1 MTFLTRFLKN
11 LGSKLRPKRRFFR
24 RLSCV
29 STRRQRKTST
39 FKKHRKTSTG
49 AIKFKV
55 RAFAKSS
62 QKMQKT
68 LKNRCEGLCKRR
80 SFARTPKIA
89 KTSPKPIPKSPLKLG
104 SRRLFFDISPKA
116 LPRWP
121 KTRPRRV
128 QDAPERP
135 QDGPKAIQKPSKLA
149 QDAPKTRQDAPKTR
163 PRRAQGAPRRA
174 KMATK
179 SQNRDF
185 L

>member
-11 LGSKLRPKRRFFR
+11 LASKSRPKRTFFR
-24 RLSCV
+24 RLACV

-39 FKKHRKTSTG
+39 LKKHRKTSAG

-55 RAFAKSS
+55 RAFAKSLQS
-62 QKMQKT
+62 MQKT
-68 LKNRCEGLCKRR
+68 SKNRCESVCKRR
-80 SFARTPKIA
+80 SFAKTREIT
-89 KTSPKPIPKSPLKLG
+89 KTSPKPLPKSPLKVY
-104 SRRLFFDISPKA
+104 SRRLFFDISLKA

-128 QDAPERP
+128 QEAPRTS
-135 QDGPKAIQKPSKLA
+135 QDGSKAIQKPSKLA
-149 QDAPKTRQDAPKTR
+149 HDAPKTRQDAPKTG
-163 PRRAQGAPRRA
+163 PRRAQDTPRRA
-174 KMATK
+174 KMATE